1 MMSDN
6 GRISRPAQPEASAA
20 RSATVVIA
28 AATLALLAGACGA
41 SPSSAGA
48 GGSSH
53 LTGSTHSR
61 QLAYSRCV
69 RAHGVPNFPD
79 PNSSGGFSKTTLQQL
94 AAGNSQYQTATET
107 CAHLLPASGGP
118 TLAELRQGWTG
129 MANFA
134 RCMRSHGVTNWP
146 DPTPYPPEPDRPT
159 FNLPASVQPTPAT
172 IAKMDVCL
180 RLVPNNNVVGHID
193 NDSWASAQQAMAG
206 S

>member
-1 MMSDN
+1 MVNFS
-6 GRISRPAQPEASAA
+6 SRSFRRSRADRPAA
-20 RSATVVIA
+20 RSATSIIA
-28 AATLALLAGACGA
+28 AAALALLAGACGA
-41 SPSSAGA
+41 SPSTAAA
-48 GGSSH
+48 GGSSN
-53 LTGSTHSR
+53 LTGSTNSQ

-69 RAHGVPNFPD
+69 RSHGVPNFPD
-79 PNSSGGFSKTTLQQL
+79 PNSSGGFSKSTLQQL
-94 AAGNSQYQTATET
+94 AASNSQYQTATET

-118 TLAELRQGWTG
+118 TQAELRQGWTG

-134 RCMRSHGVTNWP
+134 RCMRSHGIPNWP

-159 FNLPASVQPTPAT
+159 FNLPASIQPTPAT

-193 NDSWASAQQAMAG
+193 NDSWTGTQQAMAA

>member
-1 MMSDN
+1 MNDS
-6 GRISRPAQPEASAA
+6 SRSIHRAQRERSAA
-20 RSATVVIA
+20 GSSTAVLGATA
-28 AATLALLAGACGA
+28 LALLAAACGA

-53 LTGSTHSR
+53 LTGSVHSQ
-61 QLAYSRCV
+61 QLSYARCV
-69 RAHGVPNFPD
+69 RSHGVPNFPD
-79 PNSSGGFSKTTLQQL
+79 PTSSGGFSKTTLQQL
-94 AAGNSQYQTATET
+94 AADNSQYQTATET

-118 TLAELRQGWTG
+118 TQAQLRQGWSG

-134 RCMRSHGVTNWP
+134 RCMRSHGMTNWP

-159 FNLPASVQPTPAT
+159 FNLPASIQPTPAT

-180 RLVPNNNVVGHID
+180 RLVPNNSVVGHID
-193 NDSWASAQQAMAG
+193 NDSWRNAQQAMAA

>member
-1 MMSDN
+1 MNFS
-6 GRISRPAQPEASAA
+6 SRSFRRSRADRPAA
-20 RSATVVIA
+20 RSATSIIA
-28 AATLALLAGACGA
+28 AAALALLAGACGA
-41 SPSSAGA
+41 SPSTAAA
-48 GGSSH
+48 GGSSN
-53 LTGSTHSR
+53 LTGSTNSQ

-69 RAHGVPNFPD
+69 RSHGVPNFPD
-79 PNSSGGFSKTTLQQL
+79 PNSSGGFSKSTLQQL
-94 AAGNSQYQTATET
+94 AASNSQYQTATET

-118 TLAELRQGWTG
+118 TQAELRQGWTG

-134 RCMRSHGVTNWP
+134 RCMRSHGIPNWP

-159 FNLPASVQPTPAT
+159 FNLPASIQPTPAT

-193 NDSWASAQQAMAG
+193 NDSWTGTQQAMAA